1 MKTIMKTGALSLALG
16 AASASAV
23 ELGQGEGQ
31 VLLFPYYTVNNGH
44 STVLQ
49 VSNGRDE
56 AKALRLR
63 IVEGSN
69 GRNVLDF
76 NIYLRPFE
84 TFAVAVVADAE
95 GHAQLRAAS
104 QACTAPTIPAQG
116 VELRPFDYSFDRN
129 DGGSQSLQRA
139 REGHVE
145 IFEMGVVT
153 SGLVSAIN
161 GNTCAPLSAAWLAGG
176 VWATNP
182 SSGLVAPTGGLSGSA
197 SVVDVTQGVLY
208 AVPALA
214 IDRFSGI
221 VQHAAPGSGMPSLAT
236 AAGATA
242 EADVQ
247 ARWQVPGLGWV
258 QASWPR
264 SQAIDAVSAVL
275 AQTEVSNSFNVGSS
289 LGADTEWVL
298 SFPTKAFYTDNTDT
312 GPVDG
317 AALAPFSGGFLAN
330 NPQHSSA
337 VRGGA
342 CSFLD
347 IEVTDRSGAPN
358 NQLDGVPCSPE
369 APNCG
374 PVRVAA
380 CHTTQVLSF
389 GAAAVADQPSPLLGS
404 LRQSAVAYGLG
415 TLEAPLDVSPRSLA
429 AAGDIDAGR
438 ASLRLPGVLRP
449 SKEGIVVRGLPVIA
463 FSFER
468 VINSNAQPGRVA
480 NYGGALPHSG
490 QRDVSIPTEPDGAP
504 AALR

>member
-1 MKTIMKTGALSLALG
+1 MNRFIKTGALSLALG

-69 GRNVLDF
+69 GRRVLSF

-84 TFAVAVVADAE
+84 TFAAAVVADAE
-95 GHAQLRAAS
+95 GRPQLRAAS
-104 QACTAPTIPAQG
+104 QACTVPTIPAQG
-116 VELRPFDYSFDRN
+116 VELRTFDYSFDRA
-129 DGGSQSLQRA
+129 DGGSDSLQRA

-145 IFEMGVVT
+145 VFEMGVVA
-153 SGLVSAIN
+153 SGLLSAIASN
-161 GNTCAPLSAAWLAGG
+161 ACAPLGAAWSAGG
-176 VWATNP
+176 VWATEP
-182 SSGLVAPTGGLSGSA
+182 ASGLQAPAGGLSGSA
-197 SVVDVTQGVLY
+197 SVVDVAQGVMY

-214 IDRFSGI
+214 LDRFSGI
-221 VQHAAPGSGMPSLAT
+221 VQHSTPSGDTPTLAT

-298 SFPTKAFYTDNTDT
+298 NFPTKAFYTDNTDT

-317 AALAPFSGGFLAN
+317 AALAPFSGGFVAH
-330 NPQHSSA
+330 NPQQSSA

-342 CSFLD
+342 CSFID
-347 IEVTDRSGAPN
+347 IDVVDRAGVPN
-358 NQLDGVPCSPE
+358 SQLDGLPCAPE
-369 APNCG
+369 APSCG

-380 CHTTQVLSF
+380 CHTTQVISF
-389 GAAAVADQPSPLLGS
+389 GSAAAADQASPLLGS

-415 TLEAPLDVSPRSLA
+415 TVDAPADVAARSLA
-429 AAGDIDAGR
+429 AAGDIEAGR
-438 ASLRLPGVLRP
+438 ASLRLSGASRP
-449 SKEGIVVRGLPVIA
+449 SKEGSVVRGLPVIA

-468 VINSNAQPGRVA
+468 VINSNALPGRVA

-490 QRDVSIPTEPDGAP
+490 QRDVAIPTEPDGAP

>member
-1 MKTIMKTGALSLALG
+1 MNRFIKTGALSLALG

-31 VLLFPYYTVNNGH
+31 VLLFPYYTVNNGQ
-44 STVLQ
+44 STVVQ
-49 VSNGRDE
+49 VANAKDE
-56 AKALRLR
+56 AKALRFR

-69 GRNVLDF
+69 GRNVLEF

-84 TFAVAVVADAE
+84 TFAAAVVADAE
-95 GHAQLRAAS
+95 GRPQLRAAS
-104 QACTAPTIPAQG
+104 QACTVPTIPGQG
-116 VELRPFDYSFDRN
+116 VELRPFDYTDNRA
-129 DGGSQSLQRA
+129 DGGSDSLQRA

-145 IFEMGVVT
+145 VFEMGVVA
-153 SGLVSAIN
+153 SGLVSAIA
-161 GNTCAPLSAAWLAGG
+161 GNSCAPLSAAWLSGG
-176 VWATNP
+176 VWAANP
-182 SSGLVAPTGGLSGSA
+182 ASGLQAPAGGLSGSA
-197 SVVDVTQGVLY
+197 SVVDVAKGVMY

-214 IDRFSGI
+214 LDRFSGI
-221 VQHAAPGSGMPSLAT
+221 VQHTMPGSGTTPSLAT
-236 AAGATA
+236 AAGASA
-242 EADVQ
+242 DADVQ

-264 SQAIDAVSAVL
+264 SQAVDAVSAVL
-275 AQTEVSNSFNVGSS
+275 AQTAVSNSFNVGSS

-298 SFPTKAFYTDNTDT
+298 NFPTKAFYTDNTDT

-317 AALAPFSGGFLAN
+317 AALAPFSGGFVAN
-330 NPQHSSA
+330 NPQQSSA

-342 CSFLD
+342 CSFID
-347 IEVTDRSGAPN
+347 IDVVDRAGTPN
-358 NQLDGVPCSPE
+358 SQLDGLPCAPE
-369 APNCG
+369 APSCG

-380 CHTTQVLSF
+380 CHATQVISF
-389 GAAAVADQPSPLLGS
+389 GSPSVADQASPLLGS

-415 TLEAPLDVSPRSLA
+415 TVDAPADVAARSLA

-468 VINSNAQPGRVA
+468 VINSNALPGRVA

-490 QRDVSIPTEPDGAP
+490 RREVSIPTEP
-504 AALR
+504 AAAAAH